1 MSTELAPNHGPV
13 KLNLAI
19 GPDCPIRCE
28 GCYNVFAEFGDDQK
42 LVTAAEV
49 IGFAAAASELGL
61 DQITLSGGD
70 PLHHPEIVDIV
81 QDLRPYAE
89 FIQMDT
95 VGTAF
100 MGETAVL
107 YQGRVPGAKVPKV
120 SMEAVGASIDQ
131 LNLPIDD
138 GGRKRLEFRKGRSKL
153 AFETDDLIWQAT
165 YEQVLVGINT
175 VVTAANIGH
184 LLDIRD
190 IVEEHRVHEWQLFQF
205 DPFGP
210 NPSRLKTALQVSD
223 AAFNEATGQLESEI
237 FVEDGV
243 IVSPLLSVKGLRQRI
258 GSYIMI
264 NAAGIAHREEL
275 VEDSGAYSKQIH
287 VVGHIVRNEAAV
299 LDAIFAQHR

>member
-1 MSTELAPNHGPV
+1 
-13 KLNLAI
+13 
-19 GPDCPIRCE
+19 
-28 GCYNVFAEFGDDQK
+28 
-42 LVTAAEV
+42 
-49 IGFAAAASELGL
+49 
-61 DQITLSGGD
+61 
-70 PLHHPEIVDIV
+70 
-81 QDLRPYAE
+81 
-89 FIQMDT
+89 MDT